1 MNDPK
6 ECPFVIASY
15 YPFCH
20 LLVAEW
26 PQSIRRIS
34 RFLCIHHN
42 WPFCRNSERI
52 VDGKFWNIM
61 IKFPLTSAP
70 EQLSLITD
78 CCSNAFTVIT
88 FPLDVNTIK
97 LNTYNI
103 ALSASTTSDIWA
115 FTVFAKIG
123 LFVALMC
130 LLMLADFSEQIWRE
144 QKWANTN
151 KHEYNLCYQ
160 HGLSWCACWHPSLW
174 NVKQMHTKVLQLK
187 LSLSSECFLSLT
199 PDRIHSTHLINE
211 IFFFTGHC

>member
-6 ECPFVIASY
+6 ECRLWQLDITF
-15 YPFCH
+15 FGH

-52 VDGKFWNIM
+52 GDGKFWNIM

-88 FPLDVNTIK
+88 FPIDVNTIK

-103 ALSASTTSDIWA
+103 ALSAPTTSDIWA
-115 FTVFAKIG
+115 FTDFAKIG

-130 LLMLADFSEQIWRE
+130 LLMLADKYGESKNEQTW
-144 QKWANTN
+144 TN
-151 KHEYNLCYQ
+151 
-160 HGLSWCACWHPSLW
+160 LSTTCVISMA
-174 NVKQMHTKVLQLK
+174 
-187 LSLSSECFLSLT
+187 
-199 PDRIHSTHLINE
+199 
-211 IFFFTGHC
+211 

>member
-1 MNDPK
+1 
-6 ECPFVIASY
+6 
-15 YPFCH
+15 
-20 LLVAEW
+20 
-26 PQSIRRIS
+26 
-34 RFLCIHHN
+34 
-42 WPFCRNSERI
+42 
-52 VDGKFWNIM
+52 M

-103 ALSASTTSDIWA
+103 ALSASTTSNIWA

-144 QKWANTN
+144 RKWANMN

-160 HGLSWCACWHPSLW
+160 HGLSWCACWQSVECETNAYQGVTIEIIPVKRMFSFLDARQDTQCTPYKWNMFYHWTLLTWAGIGIIWDNMWLSHWLCLVCLKIDFSLF
-174 NVKQMHTKVLQLK
+174 VCTSKTLVGFRLLKV
-187 LSLSSECFLSLT
+187 S
-199 PDRIHSTHLINE
+199 N
-211 IFFFTGHC
+211 

>member
-1 MNDPK
+1 MILRSVRLWQLDITL
-6 ECPFVIASY
+6 FG
-15 YPFCH
+15 H

-52 VDGKFWNIM
+52 GDGKFWNIM

-88 FPLDVNTIK
+88 FPIDVNTIK

-144 QKWANTN
+144 QTWTN
-151 KHEYNLCYQ
+151 
-160 HGLSWCACWHPSLW
+160 
-174 NVKQMHTKVLQLK
+174 M
-187 LSLSSECFLSLT
+187 
-199 PDRIHSTHLINE
+199 STTCVISMA
-211 IFFFTGHC
+211 